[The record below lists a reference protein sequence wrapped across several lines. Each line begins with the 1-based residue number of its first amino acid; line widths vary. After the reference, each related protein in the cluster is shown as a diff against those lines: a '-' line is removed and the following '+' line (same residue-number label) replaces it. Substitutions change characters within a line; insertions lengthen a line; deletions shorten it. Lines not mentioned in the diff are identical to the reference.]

1 MSNGYPLWPIAE
13 DPMETASRPLLP
25 IFFHS
30 SSRPHLGLA
39 SRIII
44 SLDTSRYLLE
54 VHKKPQNLH
63 STWETGSDACPALS
77 DLPSLCW
84 CLVKHHTGSVAH
96 QTDGQQF
103 FLSRITH
110 ISGERHLLFPW
121 DYSREWGG
129 WCPKHVFSSFSLVV
143 FPSLFYIL
151 SPEITYVYIHSQTVF
166 LLQLARCTLNS
177 LWSNFSPWCVCVCV
191 WALAHACMGCLF
203 WKWRVVAGRRENQ
216 TCFLL
221 PSYRIGHSEEWMRRN
236 ENS

>member
-1 MSNGYPLWPIAE
+1 MTSNIDSCVLYYYRWPLMSNGYPLWPIAE
-13 DPMETASRPLLP
+13 DPMETALLP
-25 IFFHS
+25 FLSIFFHS

-110 ISGERHLLFPW
+110 ISGEILSGTYCFLEITVGTGEGGVPNMFFLLFLW
-121 DYSREWGG
+121 
-129 WCPKHVFSSFSLVV
+129 WC
-143 FPSLFYIL
+143 FPACFI
-151 SPEITYVYIHSQTVF
+151 F
-166 LLQLARCTLNS
+166 CLL
-177 LWSNFSPWCVCVCV
+177 
-191 WALAHACMGCLF
+191 
-203 WKWRVVAGRRENQ
+203 K
-216 TCFLL
+216 
-221 PSYRIGHSEEWMRRN
+221 
-236 ENS
+236 